1 MENVLGCRDVSIWAL
16 SSVTRVPFSFRPSD
30 SSVLVCKMGII
41 LPAPA
46 AQKGG
51 GDEMRRPREEQHM
64 ITGARHT
71 ARCALSPCL
80 CQPV

>member
-51 GDEMRRPREEQHM
+51 GVRRLREEQYM

-71 ARCALSPCL
+71 SRCALSPRL
-80 CQPV
+80 CQPL